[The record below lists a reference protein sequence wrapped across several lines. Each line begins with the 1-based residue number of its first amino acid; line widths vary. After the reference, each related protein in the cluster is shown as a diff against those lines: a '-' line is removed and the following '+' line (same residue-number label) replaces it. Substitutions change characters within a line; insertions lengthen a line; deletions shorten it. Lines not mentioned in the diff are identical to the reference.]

1 MKAKKRVS
9 ETIMERTT
17 ADLVSALER
26 SITSWP
32 LPDPP
37 RQDPDFP
44 ALPPGNPEQ
53 FIKQGLG
60 LFQVDRGAFDR
71 NLISS
76 VELIVPYRMGLSED
90 PFEEHEKWLMRKI
103 DNVSERI
110 LFATCT
116 GWLSQALDSS
126 APDSDKWWLSMSLLD
141 GLSVSP
147 RGQPIHQGY
156 HLLESIALAERPG
169 TWHTQPDDGPHN
181 MAWDPHAI
189 VPRSA
194 LTAHHEGTKA
204 AIWMLERLEEG
215 DTNRRLLLVEW
226 LLLLLERKELFEP
239 LELKKIMLRRA
250 SDPSDEVASRL
261 VVALP
266 RLIESDKEA
275 GIEVLKILNNRDEIS
290 VQRALSDVLTRL
302 FRRIEWDAVPLLEK
316 MLKSDDENIL
326 AAASST
332 VGDLRFLDNTKYADE
347 VSRLVDHPTPIVRR
361 NLVSTIR
368 NYITTF
374 PEDERN
380 VMTRLWLDGDE
391 VVCSRVR
398 ELLLRMEEVDPDRFG
413 KQIEKIS
420 AEDNNS
426 LESLWKVMK
435 IRNPS
440 KTESWLKWL
449 GGDGPPPATT
459 PQKPVIEGPQTNIEV
474 EMPQLSDALD
484 TLDGTNE

>member
-1 MKAKKRVS
+1 M
-9 ETIMERTT
+9 
-17 ADLVSALER
+17 
-26 SITSWP
+26 
-32 LPDPP
+32 
-37 RQDPDFP
+37 
-44 ALPPGNPEQ
+44 
-53 FIKQGLG
+53 
-60 LFQVDRGAFDR
+60 
-71 NLISS
+71 
-76 VELIVPYRMGLSED
+76 
-90 PFEEHEKWLMRKI
+90 
-103 DNVSERI
+103 
-110 LFATCT
+110 
-116 GWLSQALDSS
+116 SQALDSS
-126 APDSDKWWLSMSLLD
+126 APDTDKWWLSLSLLD
-141 GLSVSP
+141 GLAVSP
-147 RGQPIHQGY
+147 HGQPIHQGY

-194 LTAHHEGTKA
+194 LNAHHEGTNA

-215 DTNRRLLLVEW
+215 DTNRRLLLIEW

-261 VVALP
+261 VIALP

-275 GIEVLKILNNRDEIS
+275 GLAVLEILNNRDEIS

-316 MLKSDDENIL
+316 MLRSDDENIL

-332 VGDLRFLDNTKYADE
+332 VGDLRFLDNTRYADV
-347 VSRLVDHPTPIVRR
+347 VSKLVDHPTPIVRR
-361 NLVSTIR
+361 NLVSTVR

-426 LESLWKVMK
+426 LESLWEVMK

-440 KTESWLKWL
+440 KTDSWLKWL

-484 TLDGTNE
+484 TLDGSNE